1 MADVKYIKSKYGTV
15 EFEIIPPGM
24 YSSLFCN
31 KMLNMEIKDTMG
43 YTQVDLN
50 IPDCKAYEFYKNLD
64 SIYQDMYDSAT
75 TASVLRTVELPPEQF
90 CRYSLILTRVGNG
103 IISLSV
109 LSTNMLNGVSN
120 SIYTEFNTSQPD
132 FIEFMSWMYTNFES
146 CALKHGYTGSY
157 YYTHLNEFI
166 E

>member
-1 MADVKYIKSKYGTV
+1 
-15 EFEIIPPGM
+15 
-24 YSSLFCN
+24 
-31 KMLNMEIKDTMG
+31 MG
-43 YTQVDLN
+43 H
-50 IPDCKAYEFYKNLD
+50 
-64 SIYQDMYDSAT
+64 
-75 TASVLRTVELPPEQF
+75 
-90 CRYSLILTRVGNG
+90 LILTRVGDG

-146 CALKHGYTGSY
+146 CALKYGYTGSY